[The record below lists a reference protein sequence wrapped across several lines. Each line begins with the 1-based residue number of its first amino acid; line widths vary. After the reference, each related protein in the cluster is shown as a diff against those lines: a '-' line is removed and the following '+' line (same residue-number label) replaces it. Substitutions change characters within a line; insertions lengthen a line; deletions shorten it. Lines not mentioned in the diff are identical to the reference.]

1 VGFVLTLTPMASE
14 AIRRLVESSPAPDSG
29 GMRIAPGP
37 QTPEGTALE
46 LSLVEAPEDADET
59 VEDDG
64 ATVYLEP
71 QVATFLDDK
80 VLDAEVDAGR
90 VTFVIRDDTEPE
102 SQSGYGHPNGSAG

>member
-1 VGFVLTLTPMASE
+1 MLTLTPIASE

-46 LSLVEAPEDADET
+46 LSLVESPEDADET

-71 QVATFLDDK
+71 QVAHFLDDK
-80 VLDAEVDAGR
+80 VLDAEVESGR
-90 VTFVIRDDTEPE
+90 VTFVIRDESEPDDL
-102 SQSGYGHPNGSAG
+102 SGYGNPNGTAS